1 MSIYDILNKLNIKY
15 EEITHKPVFTVE
27 EAHILKE
34 KIAGVGCKNLFLKD
48 KSNNYYL
55 YLLQD
60 EKKADLKSLAI
71 YLAAKHLTFASEND
85 LWNILHLKKGSVT
98 PLGIINDHNHQTII
112 IIDSTLKN
120 EKLLVHPNTNTKT
133 ISIEYKDLIKIIE
146 FFGNEYKIY

>member
-1 MSIYDILNKLNIKY
+1 MNIYDILNKLNIKY

-27 EAHILKE
+27 ESECLKE
-34 KIAGVGCKNLFLKD
+34 KIKGIGCKNLFLKD

-71 YLAAKHLTFASEND
+71 YLNTKHLTFASEND

-98 PLGIINDHNHQTII
+98 PLGIINDYSHQTII
-112 IIDSTLKN
+112 IIDSILKN
-120 EKLLVHPNTNTKT
+120 KKLLVHPNTNTKT
-133 ISIEYKDLIKIIE
+133 ISIDYNDLIKFIE
-146 FFGNEYKIY
+146 FLGNAYKIY